1 MPITYS
7 VCLQKNIEKE
17 DYIVCVKNIDNWNE
31 AVDYANKEK
40 QIVEDLEKTKFISLI
55 HSKSNKQCDT
65 FGKAEIYKV
74 FYKSEEIG
82 CIFITSE
89 LLDN

>member
-1 MPITYS
+1 MPINYS

-17 DYIVCVKNIDNWNE
+17 DYIVCVKNISKWNE
-31 AVDYANKEK
+31 AVEYADKEK
-40 QIVEDLEKTKFISLI
+40 QLIENSEKTKFISLI

-65 FGKAEIYKV
+65 IGKAEVYKV

-82 CIFITSE
+82 RIFIKSE
-89 LLDN
+89 IIG

>member
-31 AVDYANKEK
+31 AVEHANKEK
-40 QIVEDLEKTKFISLI
+40 QIVDFCLFFFS
-55 HSKSNKQCDT
+55 S
-65 FGKAEIYKV
+65 
-74 FYKSEEIG
+74 
-82 CIFITSE
+82 IFIKDKTSNIY
-89 LLDN
+89 LNKNPSSIFFIDLFKYKKINDY